1 MKMDTSLKPQDK
13 KTIAIVVYIAVVA
26 LFCWYMIRPAWL
38 KLSELDDKIE
48 QATATQQEYKMKSI
62 NLGTAEIL
70 YDKAVTDITDST
82 VDFYDVMDNSEIE
95 KMGTEYILSFG
106 LTPVDFIVDLRDG
119 TYVIEAPYQYADIQV
134 NQPAAVTEDYTA
146 TDDENADT
154 SEGNDNFTAA
164 LAGLDVQSLQVYY
177 SSAVGGVT
185 TTEPAEVQ
193 CARITIVVT
202 GPEAK
207 CQELIDD
214 ITKNPSIRVTGFAW
228 SNTAPVYVTD
238 AEGNQTLVNA
248 GYKQLRIDLNLY
260 MTDKPQFESEEG

>member
-1 MKMDTSLKPQDK
+1 MKFDTNLKPQDK

-38 KLSELDDKIE
+38 KLAELDDKIE
-48 QATATQQEYKMKSI
+48 QATATKQEYRMKTI

-106 LTPVDFIVDLRDG
+106 LTPIDFIVDLRDG
-119 TYVIEAPYQYADIQV
+119 TAVIEAPYQYADILV
-134 NQPAAVTEDYTA
+134 NQPVTVVSGNTA
-146 TDDENADT
+146 TDNSDVSAD
-154 SEGNDNFTAA
+154 SGIADNSTT

-177 SSAVGGVT
+177 SSAVNGVT
-185 TTEPAEVQ
+185 TTEPAEIQ
-193 CARITIVVT
+193 CASITIVIS
-202 GPEAK
+202 GSESK

-214 ITKNPSIRVTGFAW
+214 ITKNPSIRITGFSW
-228 SNTAPVYVTD
+228 SDTSPIYVTD
-238 AEGNQTLVNA
+238 AEGNKTLVNA

-260 MTDKPQFESEEG
+260 MTDKPQFDTEEG